1 MEHLVR
7 VQNESDR
14 RTLAWLRERTNDAAL
29 AAAAQA
35 CIGPGRPGKPYV
47 SQLCRQLGLR
57 LPWPVRAAVTG
68 AAAHI
73 EVGDRHLAAIR
84 QILARPQVETRRA
97 AG

>member
-14 RTLAWLRERTNDAAL
+14 QTLAWLRERVGDAAL

-35 CIGPGRPGKPYV
+35 CAGPGKPYV
-47 SQLCRQLGLR
+47 SQLCRRLGVR
-57 LPWPVRAAVTG
+57 PPWPVRAAVSRD
-68 AAAHI
+68 AAHVA
-73 EVGDRHLAAIR
+73 VGERHLAAIR
-84 QILARPQVETRRA
+84 QILARPRPETRRA

>member
-7 VQNESDR
+7 VQNGSDR
-14 RTLAWLRERTNDAAL
+14 RTLAWLRERTSDAAL

-35 CIGPGRPGKPYV
+35 CIGPGRPGKSYV

-57 LPWPVRAAVTG
+57 LPWPVRAAVS